1 MAQLFTRNV
10 KDLTTEQVHS
20 KTIKEFTNVNDLVSN
35 KKHNYIKKPDETMHC
50 LTDNLKT
57 LTSENELLTVVN
69 DNENNKST
77 LTVNHDNT
85 KENLL
90 KSTDNSV
97 KITRNDDKTDLSIVE
112 YHDSTKE
119 NLLKSTDGTVIFTRD
134 NTSTNLSIPKPTS
147 TILQYNRVGGEVN
160 NKALKLVIDD
170 INKIIHLFFY
180 DSTARVS
187 IEYSL
192 SSGLNPQSIND
203 TWYATK
209 SFENGEL
216 ITLTFSGN
224 KITVNLS
231 RLRTFVNKGQTLSIY
246 DTTKDY
252 TILLHNLFIV

>member
-35 KKHNYIKKPDETMHC
+35 KKNNYIKKPDETMHC

-57 LTSENELLTVVN
+57 ITSNNELLTVVN
-69 DNENNKST
+69 DNENNKSV
-77 LTVNHDNT
+77 LTVNHDNS

-97 KITRNDDKTDLSIVE
+97 KITRNDDKTDLSIAE

-119 NLLKSTDGTVIFTRD
+119 NLLKSTDGSVTITRD
-134 NTSTNLSIPKPTS
+134 NTSTNLSVTKPTS
-147 TILQYNRVGGEVN
+147 TILYYNKVGGAEN
-160 NKALKLVIDD
+160 NKALKLIIDD
-170 INKIIHLFFY
+170 MNKIIHLFFY
-180 DSTARVS
+180 DTTGRISN
-187 IEYSL
+187 EYAL
-192 SSGLNPQSIND
+192 ATGLNPQNIND

-209 SFENGEL
+209 SYENGEL
-216 ITLTFSGN
+216 ITVTFSGN
-224 KITVNLS
+224 KVTVNLS
-231 RLRTFVNKGQTLSIY
+231 RLKTFVNNGQTLSIY
-246 DTTKDY
+246 DTSKYY